1 MLGEEAP
8 PVDGR
13 RPGPY
18 RVLLIRKL
26 LAMALQGDIK
36 AAQMLLDRDDPPS
49 LHLKHEEIIQVRVA
63 MEIAQPP
70 AGWKPRMEI
79 VDVPRHALPS
89 GGNGR

>member
-26 LAMALQGDIK
+26 LAMALGGDIK

-49 LHLKHEEIIQVRVA
+49 LHLKHEEIIQVQIA

-70 AGWKPRMEI
+70 RDWSPRMEI
-79 VDVPRHALPS
+79 VQQPPRALPG